1 MIIQQNKDGKIGV
14 DNIKRLFAILLHLYA
29 IVKGLI
35 KDFKF
40 IDLVTLV
47 TELIKY
53 KDDIDVFKIA
63 WQEFEDLSVAE
74 GEANEI
80 TDFLLEE
87 AKKYDTLNQNI
98 VLAVKESL
106 GFVTEVFELWKHGV
120 TVYEKGVVVYDKIRS
135 ISIKDKIETA

>member
-98 VLAVKESL
+98 IIAVKESL